1 MEPAAVNDALFNH
14 LVLPAQLPQR
24 QEHDRQ
30 LRLVEGAL
38 LERLIGAAS
47 IMSGSETDNPSHSHW
62 QSLRQTLIAC
72 QQVNRAGRI
81 DKSSLVRRF
90 QNLDPSGCLI
100 LHVESQNAGLIVRRA
115 QDPIF
120 KDCVVFEAFEA
131 SPRNEDVLATKAA
144 LVWDFPGIAVAVP
157 YTTFSDED
165 FQTSVA
171 SFIEQASLENTKTF
185 AAHTFKAGAIVYEYR
200 NTGDPSIITSML
212 MAILEENG
220 RRIAPILLRKRVRDD
235 VCWNR
240 AEKPWRRLPLWLV
253 IRVGIQRYLSTALD
267 AESGRLEYKFYIAVV
282 LSKFLDEAPSY
293 NIGIERVHF
302 LKKKICRRLV
312 KLDLDK
318 QRCVN
323 DSIVSRYGF
332 LFDFLGPK
340 FNKSIENCNRVLN
353 VALAQE
359 RASLHKHIPL
369 LPRKAADADLRLS
382 LRISRAHLH
391 NALERFKMPRHRRR
405 QQTRPNEGLAE
416 AAKDH
421 LSHYAQSYHKLID
434 RELELSHMPG
444 ETCSEIAK
452 RITDYANM
460 AVPLYEGNPEQ
471 KSQMILTIMEMWQR
485 MDAIACHWFPLLQE
499 FHPVLHPQM
508 LDVLL
513 LPQYTDMAR
522 LNTLQLLLSARVKRA
537 NSERRN
543 IFEDPSPGCFGERYY
558 SESADAC
565 DLKQLHESIVE
576 VADDLRA
583 SKESEWKKKSQRY
596 DDLIR
601 QIDTSVCSY
610 LRDDFDLLGREQH
623 DPNCPRCSK
632 MWSAQKMRIAIFED
646 LLPSD
651 PVVTRA
657 TVFELACPKEFA
669 VYRETTW
676 WILRQLAA
684 PFHDEGNPP
693 RCLLKD
699 NLQLKP
705 FFEPNRSK
713 VGLAS
718 TTKPFITTHYTSVP
732 FPVEWQGGREGVCR
746 PNGMKLGM
754 FDEGTCTWPGRL
766 KFRPTFAHHVALTL
780 PKSSPFSKLFEQRSF
795 APGAPGPSSYEIMAS
810 QSSCPAGVNVHEY
823 LAMQTLTSG
832 KAQRWLALLTELGS
846 TNLNFSSEVTLL
858 VVSNL
863 VCQSG
868 PADDDGISGNDSGGE
883 RERDVLRKV
892 HKIFREE
899 QFCDRLVEQLIIR
912 LDSLEA
918 NWRETYLMDVVI
930 TILLRTH
937 TLTATNPNASLKA
950 LSALIRAR
958 QICLRWVEMLR
969 AETYKESDTEAAR
982 RCQQYALWAAIL
994 CKRTFVI
1001 HRSQATLLDEL
1012 SLQAYIECCITVQDN
1027 LVVEVGALPQVLQH
1041 AVVSD
1046 LKLSYRLASLVCAS
1060 IIQSP
1065 DVFRLAIRA
1074 VWPEPEDR
1082 PRQIYN
1088 LCSQQPSWVA
1098 CDIQENEEGN
1108 LVQVHYNYVQ
1118 GLLLVD
1124 NKPLGKLPKAPE
1136 HIEVLNELFGDQAL
1150 LTFPSTQKGMDYTL
1164 CLTPR
1169 NYRVDVGFEAG
1180 NMIVRATKG
1189 NQYLQLIPR
1198 EVFRTETSWDLPGPL
1213 LDDCWH
1219 WLDLKSGKVFITH
1232 TTDIWNIHLRNWTLD
1247 VHRGVCQ
1254 RSRGAAGYDKIVDT
1268 YSPLFN
1274 RVGRIFDGFEHK
1286 GQILVY
1292 QPASRHLEV
1301 EIRRLQLLFYVNP
1314 RQVLQSPQLGSEIDL
1329 DQDAGTWY
1337 GLSSKLV
1344 FRNPR
1349 DPSQRSILVPV
1360 GPFEAKRIEG
1370 KDIMIACTHP
1380 TDMYG
1385 RFNIN
1390 KSLGRVDC
1398 AAEPMLLYMKA
1409 LLHAYTSSVFPD
1421 PLTGRTGTE
1430 EALQWLS
1437 SGVCQ
1442 PWQVL
1447 GSAHVNLLAKIAHLS
1462 PRHEYYPEDLRVM
1475 KTDMWDDSATES
1487 IQHERFRPLVER
1499 ILSVSDE
1506 LHTFSLLT
1514 SETGLAA
1521 LPAPGDDHLR
1531 HRAESRRQVF
1541 ERCFDDRIE
1550 PIGIS
1555 DQRYRSRDCPLPSN
1569 TRHCQTL
1576 EIAHLIRS
1584 WPEQLSTTSSLAIQL
1599 SMGSSV
1605 GGFREAYDKVSL
1617 TDRLGV
1623 DVLENWGSLVKACRE
1638 QQSPFALMFVLA
1650 PIAFSFK
1657 VDMCLI
1663 KTLAAFAIFDELKVI
1678 ELPMW
1683 ERYENFRPNQLP
1695 QLEQLMRI
1703 IALHKMPPPKDDGEE
1718 LQQFASAKQLRKMRE
1733 QRDAWERRSD
1743 EDCKYL
1749 ANFLLSQWPCEE
1761 PGVAELAKSLLVD
1774 VGAALKVVRVE
1785 WKRLY
1790 QNMDLSIHLDAVQN
1804 VLDRKQSEVEYE
1816 APVFIASEELFEER
1830 LRGGEILRL
1839 RTDLLQ
1845 KTFPTLQS
1853 IDSESRKPN
1862 SQPAK
1867 VATKTTTALNEARH
1881 PAHIRKPITLPS
1893 SNVRST
1899 GTNVLA
1905 PSWMSSKT
1913 ALIPS
1918 SDSTAELKQMVASF
1932 SKSPSMVR
1940 QKYGEDLQ
1948 RSLDAFVTRKQPKDS
1963 TYNEP
1968 TAFVAREASLSL
1980 MSIQRRLEKIQQA
1993 LEKPDDTHSSQQ
2005 LFWLQ
2010 AGQLWPAVTHVTLL
2024 EQLRST
2030 AQPITFG
2037 KYAKET
2043 LIDFGLA
2050 ITNTQRDLR
2059 INDFVRRGDA
2069 GRYKDEMSN
2078 QGHSNWQ
2085 PCDHPDWLLLE
2096 IEANLLIRPD
2106 QVDVALATIS
2116 PASGN
2121 NSVLQM
2127 NMGQGKTSCII
2138 PMVAAAL
2145 ANRQNLVR
2153 VVVPKALLLQT
2164 SQLLQGRLGG
2174 LLDRQVR
2181 HLPFSRRTPT
2191 EEHIIRAYH
2200 RVHRTMMK
2208 EAGVMVCQPEH
2219 NLSFMLSGL
2228 QRLLDNRVPEA
2239 GPMINVQSWLR
2250 TRCRDILDESD
2261 HTLAVRTQLIY
2272 PSGSQTT
2279 VDGHPS
2285 RWQVT
2290 QAILRLVDRHSY
2302 GLTSAFPNSMEV
2314 VRRPGG
2320 GFPLLFF
2327 LRSDVEEE
2335 LIRGLTADVLRGT
2348 DGILPIQ
2355 SLEAADRLAIREFLT
2370 GKPRDVTLQR
2380 IRQLCPDRPAVR
2392 QTVYLLRGI
2401 LANRILMMTLK
2412 KRWNVQYG
2420 LHPLRD
2426 PIAVP
2431 YHAKGV
2437 PSEQSEWGH
2446 PDVAILFTC
2455 LAFYY
2460 DGISVS
2466 QLTQSLEHLL
2476 KSDDP
2481 SAEYDKWTQT
2491 TESFPE
2497 SLKAWN
2503 SINVDDDLQL
2513 VEIWK
2518 AVRYNMTTIDYFMNN
2533 FVFPQ
2538 HAKQFRVKLQSNG
2551 WDIPLFTVD
2560 TPSSNDGDSQ
2570 EISRALTTGFSG
2582 TNDNR
2587 TMLPLTIKQ
2596 EDLPGLSHTNAEVL
2610 TYLLHKRSRECRKIE
2625 GCGGERATESDL
2637 LQELRRRDINIL
2649 IDAGAQILEMDNV
2662 TLAKKWLEV
2671 DQRAFAALFF
2681 DEQNKPWVIQ
2691 RTGRKTPL
2699 LASPYADDLSRCLV
2713 YLDEA
2718 HTRGTDLKFPP
2729 SARGAL
2735 TLGLGQSKDHTV
2747 QAAMRLRQL
2756 GTTQAV
2762 TFFAPPEVYQSILDL
2777 QSKPLG
2783 ATVDSHDVICWL
2795 LDNTCDGIEQL
2806 QPLYY
2811 AQGIDFCRRMQ
2822 ATVEHPEFLRDKA
2835 QREDYLATIK
2845 QNEQFSLQ
2853 QMYEPK
2859 RKVKG
2864 TGEFRAGSNLKIRS
2878 FVKEL
2883 NTRRKAFQ
2891 DTGRAV
2897 HASALQE
2904 VEQEREVAFEV
2915 ETVRQVK
2922 KPLHYPALSFPGLA
2936 QDIESFAL
2944 NGRIPAGSQS
2954 FVPVL
2959 KSLAKTGT
2967 GKKFKVAD
2975 RSTQARLFVSTE
2987 FERTIK
2993 LTFDLTNDNFLR
3005 NVNWILWSDVS
3016 GVALVVVPE
3025 EAEMLLPLIRNKGP
3039 KHVTHLI
3046 LYSAPVTRKMLHFSK
3061 LDYLSIPPLANDW
3074 EAPMWLRV
3082 ELGLYAGRLYFE
3094 WDEYAEICRLLGIDE
3109 TSLSEHLEESSDEDL
3124 ERAQL
3129 DGAVE
3134 SKPSAKPAKTGLTPR
3149 PLTFCQEWLAAR
3161 RRGQDFVSTPM
3172 GFIAQGKPLQATHP
3186 FFRKTDTEK
3195 HDKLFVPIS
3204 RQKVQQEADDQP
3216 LDDFGLDYMGENE
3229 NADSDADDD
3238 EIEYNESEM
3247 GSDGEDPQAE
3257 SDSEY

>member
-1 MEPAAVNDALFNH
+1 MNTWGIVNSYGVFQPYYTTTLSRPPSDIAWIGSFEVFLLFFIGAFTGRLTDAGYFRPLFIAGFILVVLGMVTTSFCTQYWQFFLAQGICMGLGNGFLFCPSLSTASTYFDKKKALALGFVSIGSSTGGMIYPSMVRQLLPKIGFGWTIRAIALVQMVTLLVTSLILKPRIKPRKAGSLVEWAAFKELEYSFYALGSWLNYLGVFFASYYIASYSRDIVGLSYTSSLNLLLLLNGTGVPGRLIPAYFASYYIGTVNMFIPMSFISGIMMLCWPAVSSVTGLYVWTTFYGFFTGAIQSLMPSGIGTLTADPRKQGTRMGMTFTLISFAVLIGQPIAGAIISAEGGKYTGAQAYAGASERLQTPKMEPAAVNDALFNH

-38 LERLIGAAS
+38 LERLIGAAT
-47 IMSGSETDNPSHSHW
+47 IMSGSEADNPSHSHW

-157 YTTFSDED
+157 YTTFSDDD

-220 RRIAPILLRKRVRDD
+220 RRIAPTLLRKRVRDD

-253 IRVGIQRYLSTALD
+253 IRVGIQRYLSMALD

-391 NALERFKMPRHRRR
+391 NALERFKVPRHRRR
-405 QQTRPNEGLAE
+405 QQTRLNEGLAE

-434 RELELSHMPG
+434 RELELSHLPG

-471 KSQMILTIMEMWQR
+471 KSQMILTVMEMWQR

-543 IFEDPSPGCFGERYY
+543 IFEDPSSGCFGERYY
-558 SESADAC
+558 SESEDAC
-565 DLKQLHESIVE
+565 SFSELHDEIVE
-576 VADDLRA
+576 MADSLRA
-583 SKESEWKKKSQRY
+583 AKESEWKKKSQKY

-610 LRDDFDLLGREQH
+610 LRDDFDPLGREQH
-623 DPNCPRCSK
+623 DPNCPRCSM
-632 MWSAQKMRIAIFED
+632 MWSAQKMRIAIFENP
-646 LLPSD
+646 LPSD

-657 TVFELACPKEFA
+657 TIFELACPKEFA

-676 WILRQLAA
+676 WILRQLAT
-684 PFHDEGNPP
+684 PFNDEGNPP

-699 NLQLKP
+699 YLQLKP
-705 FFEPNRSK
+705 FFEPNRTK

-718 TTKPFITTHYTSVP
+718 TTKPFITTHYT
-732 FPVEWQGGREGVCR
+732 
-746 PNGMKLGM
+746 
-754 FDEGTCTWPGRL
+754 
-766 KFRPTFAHHVALTL
+766 
-780 PKSSPFSKLFEQRSF
+780 
-795 APGAPGPSSYEIMAS
+795 
-810 QSSCPAGVNVHEY
+810 
-823 LAMQTLTSG
+823 
-832 KAQRWLALLTELGS
+832 
-846 TNLNFSSEVTLL
+846 
-858 VVSNL
+858 
-863 VCQSG
+863 
-868 PADDDGISGNDSGGE
+868 
-883 RERDVLRKV
+883 
-892 HKIFREE
+892 
-899 QFCDRLVEQLIIR
+899 
-912 LDSLEA
+912 
-918 NWRETYLMDVVI
+918 
-930 TILLRTH
+930 
-937 TLTATNPNASLKA
+937 
-950 LSALIRAR
+950 
-958 QICLRWVEMLR
+958 
-969 AETYKESDTEAAR
+969 
-982 RCQQYALWAAIL
+982 
-994 CKRTFVI
+994 
-1001 HRSQATLLDEL
+1001 QATLLDDL

-1027 LVVEVGALPQVLQH
+1027 LVVEVGALPQVLRH

-1060 IIQSP
+1060 IMRSP
-1065 DVFRLAIRA
+1065 DIFRLAIRA

-1088 LCSQQPSWVA
+1088 LCSEQPSWIV

-1150 LTFPSTQKGMDYTL
+1150 LTFPSSQRGMDYTL
-1164 CLTPR
+1164 CLKPR
-1169 NYRVDVGFEAG
+1169 NYRIDVGFEAG

-1189 NQYLQLIPR
+1189 NQCLQLIPR
-1198 EVFRTETSWDLPGPL
+1198 KVFRTQTSWDLPGPL
-1213 LDDCWH
+1213 LDDCRH
-1219 WLDLKSGKVFITH
+1219 WLDLRTGKLFITCAP
-1232 TTDIWNIHLRNWTLD
+1232 DIWNIHTRNWTLD
-1247 VHRGVCQ
+1247 IHRGVCQ
-1254 RSRGAAGYDKIVDT
+1254 RPRGAAGFDRLVDT

-1274 RVGRIFDGFEHK
+1274 RVSRIFDGFENK

-1301 EIRRLQLLFYVNP
+1301 EIRRLQLLFYVNH
-1314 RQVLQSPQLGSEIDL
+1314 RQILQSPQLGSEIDL

-1349 DPSQRSILVPV
+1349 DPSQRSILVP
-1360 GPFEAKRIEG
+1360 
-1370 KDIMIACTHP
+1370 
-1380 TDMYG
+1380 
-1385 RFNIN
+1385 
-1390 KSLGRVDC
+1390 
-1398 AAEPMLLYMKA
+1398 
-1409 LLHAYTSSVFPD
+1409 
-1421 PLTGRTGTE
+1421 
-1430 EALQWLS
+1430 
-1437 SGVCQ
+1437 
-1442 PWQVL
+1442 
-1447 GSAHVNLLAKIAHLS
+1447 
-1462 PRHEYYPEDLRVM
+1462 
-1475 KTDMWDDSATES
+1475 
-1487 IQHERFRPLVER
+1487 LV
-1499 ILSVSDE
+1499 
-1506 LHTFSLLT
+1506 
-1514 SETGLAA
+1514 
-1521 LPAPGDDHLR
+1521 
-1531 HRAESRRQVF
+1531 
-1541 ERCFDDRIE
+1541 
-1550 PIGIS
+1550 
-1555 DQRYRSRDCPLPSN
+1555 
-1569 TRHCQTL
+1569 
-1576 EIAHLIRS
+1576 
-1584 WPEQLSTTSSLAIQL
+1584 
-1599 SMGSSV
+1599 
-1605 GGFREAYDKVSL
+1605 
-1617 TDRLGV
+1617 
-1623 DVLENWGSLVKACRE
+1623 
-1638 QQSPFALMFVLA
+1638 
-1650 PIAFSFK
+1650 
-1657 VDMCLI
+1657 
-1663 KTLAAFAIFDELKVI
+1663 FDELKVI

-1683 ERYENFRPNQLP
+1683 EKYENFRPNQLP

-1733 QRDAWERRSD
+1733 KRDTWERRSD

-1749 ANFLLSQWPCEE
+1749 ANFLLAQWPCEE
-1761 PGVAELAKSLLVD
+1761 PGVAELAKSLLID
-1774 VGAALKVVRVE
+1774 VGAALKLVRVE

-1804 VLDRKQSEVEYE
+1804 VLDRRQSEVEYE

-1845 KTFPTLQS
+1845 KTFPALQS
-1853 IDSESRKPN
+1853 IDSESRKPSN
-1862 SQPAK
+1862 QPAK
-1867 VATKTTTALNEARH
+1867 VATKTTPAANEARH

-1948 RSLDAFVTRKQPKDS
+1948 RSLDAFVTRKQPKES
-1963 TYNEP
+1963 TNHES

-1980 MSIQRRLEKIQQA
+1980 MSIQRRFEKIQQA
-1993 LEKPDDTHSSQQ
+1993 LEKPDDTHSPQQ

-2010 AGQLWPAVTHVTLL
+2010 AGQLWPAITHITLL

-2208 EAGVMVCQPEH
+2208 EAGVM
-2219 NLSFMLSGL
+2219 
-2228 QRLLDNRVPEA
+2228 
-2239 GPMINVQSWLR
+2239 
-2250 TRCRDILDESD
+2250 
-2261 HTLAVRTQLIY
+2261 
-2272 PSGSQTT
+2272 
-2279 VDGHPS
+2279 
-2285 RWQVT
+2285 
-2290 QAILRLVDRHSY
+2290 
-2302 GLTSAFPNSMEV
+2302 
-2314 VRRPGG
+2314 
-2320 GFPLLFF
+2320 
-2327 LRSDVEEE
+2327 
-2335 LIRGLTADVLRGT
+2335 
-2348 DGILPIQ
+2348 
-2355 SLEAADRLAIREFLT
+2355 
-2370 GKPRDVTLQR
+2370 
-2380 IRQLCPDRPAVR
+2380 
-2392 QTVYLLRGI
+2392 
-2401 LANRILMMTLK
+2401 

-2503 SINVDDDLQL
+2503 SINVDDGLQL

-2560 TPSSNDGDSQ
+2560 TPSNNQDSQ

-2610 TYLLHKRSRECRKIE
+2610 TYLLHKRSR
-2625 GCGGERATESDL
+2625 
-2637 LQELRRRDINIL
+2637 
-2649 IDAGAQILEMDNV
+2649 
-2662 TLAKKWLEV
+2662 
-2671 DQRAFAALFF
+2671 
-2681 DEQNKPWVIQ
+2681 
-2691 RTGRKTPL
+2691 
-2699 LASPYADDLSRCLV
+2699 
-2713 YLDEA
+2713 
-2718 HTRGTDLKFPP
+2718 
-2729 SARGAL
+2729 AL

-2756 GTTQAV
+2756 GTTQSV

-2922 KPLHYPALSFPGLA
+2922 KPQHYPALSFPGLA

-3005 NVNWILWSDVS
+3005 NVNWILWSDVA

-3094 WDEYAEICRLLGIDE
+3094 WDEYAEICLLLGIDE
-3109 TSLSEHLEESSDEDL
+3109 TSLSEDTEGSSDEDL

-3134 SKPSAKPAKTGLTPR
+3134 SKPSAKPARTGLTPR

-3204 RQKVQQEADDQP
+3204 RQKVQQDADDQP

-3247 GSDGEDPQAE
+3247 GSDGEDPQVE

>member
-1 MEPAAVNDALFNH
+1 MNTWGIVNSYGVFQPYYTTTLSRPPSDIAWIGSFEVFLLFFIGAFTGRLTDAGYFRPLFIAGFILVVLGMVTTSFCTQYWQFFLAQGICMGLGNGFLFCPSLSTASTYFDKKKALALGFVSIGSSTGGMIYPSMVRQLLPKIGFGWTIRAIALVQMVTLLVTSLILKPRIKPRKAGSLVEWAAFKELEYSFYALGSWLNYLGVFFASYYIASYSRDIVGLSYTSSLNLLLLLNGTGVPGRLIPAYFASYYIGTVNMFIPMSFISGIMMLCWPAVSSVTGLYVWTTFYGFFTGAIQSLMPSGIGTLTADPRKQGTRMGMTFTLISFAVLIGQPIAGAIISAEGGKYTGAQAYAGASSRAERLQTPKMEPAAVNDALFNH

-38 LERLIGAAS
+38 LERLIGAAT
-47 IMSGSETDNPSHSHW
+47 IMSGSEADNPSHGHW

-72 QQVNRAGRI
+72 QHVNRAGRI

-131 SPRNEDVLATKAA
+131 SPRNEDVLAAKAA

-157 YTTFSDED
+157 YTTFSDDD

-220 RRIAPILLRKRVRDD
+220 RRIAPTLLRKRVRDD

-253 IRVGIQRYLSTALD
+253 IRVGIQRYLSMALD

-391 NALERFKMPRHRRR
+391 NALERFKMPRHRPR

-434 RELELSHMPG
+434 RELELSHLPG

-522 LNTLQLLLSARVKRA
+522 LNTLQLLLSDRVKRA

-543 IFEDPSPGCFGERYY
+543 IFEDPSPGCFGERHY
-558 SESADAC
+558 SESADAYN
-565 DLKQLHESIVE
+565 LKQLHESIVE

-583 SKESEWKKKSQRY
+583 SKESEWKKKSQ
-596 DDLIR
+596 
-601 QIDTSVCSY
+601 
-610 LRDDFDLLGREQH
+610 
-623 DPNCPRCSK
+623 RCSK

-684 PFHDEGNPP
+684 PFNDEGNPP

-718 TTKPFITTHYTSVP
+718 TTKPFVVSHYY
-732 FPVEWQGGREGVCR
+732 
-746 PNGMKLGM
+746 
-754 FDEGTCTWPGRL
+754 
-766 KFRPTFAHHVALTL
+766 TL
-780 PKSSPFSKLFEQRSF
+780 HSSPFSKLFEQRSF

-823 LAMQTLTSG
+823 LAMQTLMSG

-868 PADDDGISGNDSGGE
+868 PADDDGISGNDTGGE
-883 RERDVLRKV
+883 RGRDVLRKV

-1254 RSRGAAGYDKIVDT
+1254 RSRGSAGYDKIVDT

-1337 GLSSKLV
+1337 GLCSKLV

-1360 GPFEAKRIEG
+1360 GPFEARRIEG
-1370 KDIMIACTHP
+1370 KDIMIARTHP

-1390 KSLGRVDC
+1390 KSLGRLDC

-1421 PLTGRTGTE
+1421 PLTGRT
-1430 EALQWLS
+1430 
-1437 SGVCQ
+1437 V
-1442 PWQVL
+1442 
-1447 GSAHVNLLAKIAHLS
+1447 
-1462 PRHEYYPEDLRVM
+1462 
-1475 KTDMWDDSATES
+1475 
-1487 IQHERFRPLVER
+1487 
-1499 ILSVSDE
+1499 
-1506 LHTFSLLT
+1506 
-1514 SETGLAA
+1514 
-1521 LPAPGDDHLR
+1521 
-1531 HRAESRRQVF
+1531 
-1541 ERCFDDRIE
+1541 
-1550 PIGIS
+1550 
-1555 DQRYRSRDCPLPSN
+1555 
-1569 TRHCQTL
+1569 
-1576 EIAHLIRS
+1576 
-1584 WPEQLSTTSSLAIQL
+1584 
-1599 SMGSSV
+1599 
-1605 GGFREAYDKVSL
+1605 
-1617 TDRLGV
+1617 
-1623 DVLENWGSLVKACRE
+1623 
-1638 QQSPFALMFVLA
+1638 
-1650 PIAFSFK
+1650 
-1657 VDMCLI
+1657 
-1663 KTLAAFAIFDELKVI
+1663 FDELKVI

-1683 ERYENFRPNQLP
+1683 EKYENFKPNQLP

-1749 ANFLLSQWPCEE
+1749 ANFLLAQWPCEG
-1761 PGVAELAKSLLVD
+1761 PGVAELAKSLLID
-1774 VGAALKVVRVE
+1774 VGAALKLVRVE

-1804 VLDRKQSEVEYE
+1804 VLDRRQSEVEYE

-1845 KTFPTLQS
+1845 KTFPALQS
-1853 IDSESRKPN
+1853 IDPESRKPSN
-1862 SQPAK
+1862 QPAK
-1867 VATKTTTALNEARH
+1867 LATKTTPAANEARH

-1948 RSLDAFVTRKQPKDS
+1948 RSLDAFVTRKQPKES
-1963 TYNEP
+1963 TNHEP

-1980 MSIQRRLEKIQQA
+1980 MSIQRRFEKIQQA

-2005 LFWLQ
+2005 LFWLK
-2010 AGQLWPAVTHVTLL
+2010 AGQLWPAITHVTLL

-2030 AQPITFG
+2030 AQPITF
-2037 KYAKET
+2037 
-2043 LIDFGLA
+2043 
-2050 ITNTQRDLR
+2050 
-2059 INDFVRRGDA
+2059 
-2069 GRYKDEMSN
+2069 
-2078 QGHSNWQ
+2078 
-2085 PCDHPDWLLLE
+2085 DWLLLE

-2208 EAGVMVCQPEH
+2208 EAGVM
-2219 NLSFMLSGL
+2219 
-2228 QRLLDNRVPEA
+2228 
-2239 GPMINVQSWLR
+2239 
-2250 TRCRDILDESD
+2250 
-2261 HTLAVRTQLIY
+2261 
-2272 PSGSQTT
+2272 
-2279 VDGHPS
+2279 
-2285 RWQVT
+2285 
-2290 QAILRLVDRHSY
+2290 
-2302 GLTSAFPNSMEV
+2302 
-2314 VRRPGG
+2314 
-2320 GFPLLFF
+2320 
-2327 LRSDVEEE
+2327 
-2335 LIRGLTADVLRGT
+2335 
-2348 DGILPIQ
+2348 
-2355 SLEAADRLAIREFLT
+2355 
-2370 GKPRDVTLQR
+2370 
-2380 IRQLCPDRPAVR
+2380 
-2392 QTVYLLRGI
+2392 
-2401 LANRILMMTLK
+2401 
-2412 KRWNVQYG
+2412 YG

-2560 TPSSNDGDSQ
+2560 TPSSNNGDSQ

-2625 GCGGERATESDL
+2625 GSGGERATESDL

-2756 GTTQAV
+2756 GTTQSV

-2922 KPLHYPALSFPGLA
+2922 KPQHYPALSFPGLA

-3005 NVNWILWSDVS
+3005 NVNWILWSDVT

-3039 KHVTHLI
+3039 KHMTHLI
-3046 LYSAPVTRKMLHFSK
+3046 LYSAPVTRKMLHFGK
-3061 LDYLSIPPLANDW
+3061 LDYLSIPPLAKDW

-3109 TSLSEHLEESSDEDL
+3109 TSLSEDMEESSDEDL

-3195 HDKLFVPIS
+3195 NDKLFVPIS
-3204 RQKVQQEADDQP
+3204 RQKVQQDADDQP

-3247 GSDGEDPQAE
+3247 GSDGEDPQVE

>member
-38 LERLIGAAS
+38 LERLIGAAT
-47 IMSGSETDNPSHSHW
+47 IMSGGEADNPSHGHW

-72 QQVNRAGRI
+72 QHVNRAGRI

-131 SPRNEDVLATKAA
+131 SPRNEDVLAAKAA

-157 YTTFSDED
+157 YTTFSDDD

-220 RRIAPILLRKRVRDD
+220 RRIAPTLLRKRVRDD

-253 IRVGIQRYLSTALD
+253 IRVGIQRYLSMALD

-391 NALERFKMPRHRRR
+391 NALERFKMPRYRRR

-434 RELELSHMPG
+434 RELELSHLPG

-522 LNTLQLLLSARVKRA
+522 LNTLQLLLSDRVKRA

-558 SESADAC
+558 SESADAYN
-565 DLKQLHESIVE
+565 LKQLHESIVE

-684 PFHDEGNPP
+684 PFNDEGNPP

-718 TTKPFITTHYTSVP
+718 TTKPFITTHYT
-732 FPVEWQGGREGVCR
+732 
-746 PNGMKLGM
+746 
-754 FDEGTCTWPGRL
+754 
-766 KFRPTFAHHVALTL
+766 
-780 PKSSPFSKLFEQRSF
+780 
-795 APGAPGPSSYEIMAS
+795 
-810 QSSCPAGVNVHEY
+810 
-823 LAMQTLTSG
+823 
-832 KAQRWLALLTELGS
+832 
-846 TNLNFSSEVTLL
+846 EVTLL

-868 PADDDGISGNDSGGE
+868 PADDDGISGNDTGGE
-883 RERDVLRKV
+883 RGRDVLRKV

-1254 RSRGAAGYDKIVDT
+1254 RFRGSAGYDKIVDT

-1337 GLSSKLV
+1337 GLGSKLV

-1360 GPFEAKRIEG
+1360 GPFEARRIEG
-1370 KDIMIACTHP
+1370 KDIMIARTHP

-1390 KSLGRVDC
+1390 KSLGRLDC

-1514 SETGLAA
+1514 SETSLAA

-1531 HRAESRRQVF
+1531 HRAESRRQAF
-1541 ERCFDDRIE
+1541 ERCFDDRTE

-1576 EIAHLIRS
+1576 EIAHLIRT
-1584 WPEQLSTTSSLAIQL
+1584 WPEQLSTTSSLSIQL

-1605 GGFREAYDKVSL
+1605 GGFREAYDRVSL

-1638 QQSPFALMFVLA
+1638 QQSPFALMFVVA

-1683 ERYENFRPNQLP
+1683 EKYENFKPNQLP

-1749 ANFLLSQWPCEE
+1749 ANFLLAQWPCEE
-1761 PGVAELAKSLLVD
+1761 PGVAELAKSLLID
-1774 VGAALKVVRVE
+1774 VGAALKLVRVE

-1804 VLDRKQSEVEYE
+1804 VLDRRQSEVEYE

-1845 KTFPTLQS
+1845 KTFPALQS
-1853 IDSESRKPN
+1853 IDPESRKPSN
-1862 SQPAK
+1862 QPAK
-1867 VATKTTTALNEARH
+1867 LATKTTPAANEARH

-1948 RSLDAFVTRKQPKDS
+1948 RSLDAFVTRKQPKES
-1963 TYNEP
+1963 TNHEP

-1980 MSIQRRLEKIQQA
+1980 MSIQRRFEKIQQA

-2005 LFWLQ
+2005 LFWLK
-2010 AGQLWPAVTHVTLL
+2010 AGQLWPAITHVTLL

-2059 INDFVRRGDA
+2059 INDF
-2069 GRYKDEMSN
+2069 
-2078 QGHSNWQ
+2078 

-2127 NMGQGKTSCII
+2127 NMGQ
-2138 PMVAAAL
+2138 
-2145 ANRQNLVR
+2145 
-2153 VVVPKALLLQT
+2153 
-2164 SQLLQGRLGG
+2164 
-2174 LLDRQVR
+2174 
-2181 HLPFSRRTPT
+2181 
-2191 EEHIIRAYH
+2191 
-2200 RVHRTMMK
+2200 
-2208 EAGVMVCQPEH
+2208 
-2219 NLSFMLSGL
+2219 
-2228 QRLLDNRVPEA
+2228 
-2239 GPMINVQSWLR
+2239 
-2250 TRCRDILDESD
+2250 
-2261 HTLAVRTQLIY
+2261 
-2272 PSGSQTT
+2272 
-2279 VDGHPS
+2279 
-2285 RWQVT
+2285 
-2290 QAILRLVDRHSY
+2290 
-2302 GLTSAFPNSMEV
+2302 
-2314 VRRPGG
+2314 
-2320 GFPLLFF
+2320 
-2327 LRSDVEEE
+2327 DVEEE

-2348 DGILPIQ
+2348 DGILPVQ

-2560 TPSSNDGDSQ
+2560 TPSSNNGDSQ

-2625 GCGGERATESDL
+2625 GSGGERATESDL

-2756 GTTQAV
+2756 GTTQSV

-2922 KPLHYPALSFPGLA
+2922 KPQHYPALSFPGLA

-3005 NVNWILWSDVS
+3005 NVNWILWSDVT

-3039 KHVTHLI
+3039 KHMTHLI
-3046 LYSAPVTRKMLHFSK
+3046 LYSAPVTRKMLHFGK

-3109 TSLSEHLEESSDEDL
+3109 TSLSEDMEESSDEDL

-3134 SKPSAKPAKTGLTPR
+3134 SKPSSKPAKTGLTPR

-3172 GFIAQGKPLQATHP
+3172 GFIAQGKPLQTTHP

-3195 HDKLFVPIS
+3195 NDKLFVPIS
-3204 RQKVQQEADDQP
+3204 RQKVQQDADDQP

-3247 GSDGEDPQAE
+3247 GSDGEDPQVE

>member
-38 LERLIGAAS
+38 LERLIGAAT
-47 IMSGSETDNPSHSHW
+47 IMSGSEADNPSHSHW

-157 YTTFSDED
+157 YTTFSDDD

-220 RRIAPILLRKRVRDD
+220 RRIAPTLLRKRVRDD

-253 IRVGIQRYLSTALD
+253 IRVGIQRYLSMALD

-340 FNKSIENCNRVLN
+340 FTKSIENCNRVLN

-434 RELELSHMPG
+434 RELELSHLPG

-522 LNTLQLLLSARVKRA
+522 LNALQLLLSDRVKRA

-684 PFHDEGNPP
+684 PFNDEGNPP

-705 FFEPNRSK
+705 FFEPNRS
-713 VGLAS
+713 
-718 TTKPFITTHYTSVP
+718 
-732 FPVEWQGGREGVCR
+732 
-746 PNGMKLGM
+746 
-754 FDEGTCTWPGRL
+754 
-766 KFRPTFAHHVALTL
+766 
-780 PKSSPFSKLFEQRSF
+780 KSSPFSKLFEQRSF

-823 LAMQTLTSG
+823 LAMQTLMSG

-868 PADDDGISGNDSGGE
+868 PADDDVISGNDSGGE
-883 RERDVLRKV
+883 RGRDVLRKV

-1150 LTFPSTQKGMDYTL
+1150 LT
-1164 CLTPR
+1164 
-1169 NYRVDVGFEAG
+1169 
-1180 NMIVRATKG
+1180 
-1189 NQYLQLIPR
+1189 
-1198 EVFRTETSWDLPGPL
+1198 
-1213 LDDCWH
+1213 
-1219 WLDLKSGKVFITH
+1219 DLKSGKVFITH

-1254 RSRGAAGYDKIVDT
+1254 RYRGPAGYDKIVDT

-1337 GLSSKLV
+1337 GLGSKLV

-1370 KDIMIACTHP
+1370 KDVMIARTLP

-1390 KSLGRVDC
+1390 KSLGRLDC

-1447 GSAHVNLLAKIAHLS
+1447 GSAHINLLAKIAHLS

-1475 KTDMWDDSATES
+1475 KTDMWDDSATE
-1487 IQHERFRPLVER
+1487 
-1499 ILSVSDE
+1499 
-1506 LHTFSLLT
+1506 
-1514 SETGLAA
+1514 
-1521 LPAPGDDHLR
+1521 
-1531 HRAESRRQVF
+1531 
-1541 ERCFDDRIE
+1541 
-1550 PIGIS
+1550 
-1555 DQRYRSRDCPLPSN
+1555 
-1569 TRHCQTL
+1569 
-1576 EIAHLIRS
+1576 
-1584 WPEQLSTTSSLAIQL
+1584 
-1599 SMGSSV
+1599 
-1605 GGFREAYDKVSL
+1605 
-1617 TDRLGV
+1617 
-1623 DVLENWGSLVKACRE
+1623 
-1638 QQSPFALMFVLA
+1638 
-1650 PIAFSFK
+1650 
-1657 VDMCLI
+1657 
-1663 KTLAAFAIFDELKVI
+1663 IFDELKVI

-1683 ERYENFRPNQLP
+1683 EKYENFRPNQLP

-1749 ANFLLSQWPCEE
+1749 ANFLLAQWPCEE
-1761 PGVAELAKSLLVD
+1761 PGVAELAKSLLID
-1774 VGAALKVVRVE
+1774 VGAALKLVRVE

-1804 VLDRKQSEVEYE
+1804 VLDRRQSEVEYE
-1816 APVFIASEELFEER
+1816 APVFIASEELFKER

-1845 KTFPTLQS
+1845 KTFPALQS
-1853 IDSESRKPN
+1853 IDSESRKPSN
-1862 SQPAK
+1862 QPAK
-1867 VATKTTTALNEARH
+1867 VATKTTPAANEARH

-1918 SDSTAELKQMVASF
+1918 SDSTAELKQMVVSF

-1948 RSLDAFVTRKQPKDS
+1948 RSLDAFVTRKQPKES
-1963 TYNEP
+1963 INHEP

-1980 MSIQRRLEKIQQA
+1980 MSIQRRFEKIQQA

-2010 AGQLWPAVTHVTLL
+2010 AGQLWPAITHITLL

-2116 PASGN
+2116 PVSGN

-2208 EAGVMVCQPEH
+2208 EAGVM
-2219 NLSFMLSGL
+2219 
-2228 QRLLDNRVPEA
+2228 
-2239 GPMINVQSWLR
+2239 
-2250 TRCRDILDESD
+2250 
-2261 HTLAVRTQLIY
+2261 
-2272 PSGSQTT
+2272 
-2279 VDGHPS
+2279 
-2285 RWQVT
+2285 
-2290 QAILRLVDRHSY
+2290 
-2302 GLTSAFPNSMEV
+2302 
-2314 VRRPGG
+2314 
-2320 GFPLLFF
+2320 
-2327 LRSDVEEE
+2327 
-2335 LIRGLTADVLRGT
+2335 
-2348 DGILPIQ
+2348 
-2355 SLEAADRLAIREFLT
+2355 
-2370 GKPRDVTLQR
+2370 
-2380 IRQLCPDRPAVR
+2380 
-2392 QTVYLLRGI
+2392 
-2401 LANRILMMTLK
+2401 
-2412 KRWNVQYG
+2412 YG

-2560 TPSSNDGDSQ
+2560 TPSSNNGDSQ

-2625 GCGGERATESDL
+2625 GSGGERATESDL

-2756 GTTQAV
+2756 GTTQSV

-2922 KPLHYPALSFPGLA
+2922 KPQHYPALSFPGLA

-2944 NGRIPAGSQS
+2944 NGRISAGSQS

-2993 LTFDLTNDNFLR
+2993 LTFDLTNGNFLR
-3005 NVNWILWSDVS
+3005 NVNWILWSDVA

-3109 TSLSEHLEESSDEDL
+3109 TSLSEHMEESSDEDL

-3204 RQKVQQEADDQP
+3204 RQKVQQDADDQP

-3247 GSDGEDPQAE
+3247 GSDGEDPQVE